1 MHVVVEWLLLAYDTE
16 PRPLVRSR
24 ATMTCSHVVVDRQP
38 LIYDVELWPLV
49 CALSGNSSWTL
60 SSSSGR
66 SRTTFFLR
74 PLVHSFCGNNLCAR
88 CRRATAELQQLM
100 CARRRRAI
108 DTHSRHRSTATRVR
122 LKWQQLVNG
131 TIERRSLVQY
141 IFLRPLVQQLMH
153 AVNERRSSG
162 NSLCSRCR

>member
-1 MHVVVEWLLLAYDTE
+1 MHAIE
-16 PRPLVRSR
+16 PRSLVR
-24 ATMTCSHVVVDRQP
+24 A
-38 LIYDVELWPLV
+38 W
-49 CALSGNSSWTL
+49 SGNSSCTSSSSGLCSRMTSSHSSWTL

-88 CRRATAELQQLM
+88 CHRATSELQQLM

-153 AVNERRSSG
+153 AVNERRPSG